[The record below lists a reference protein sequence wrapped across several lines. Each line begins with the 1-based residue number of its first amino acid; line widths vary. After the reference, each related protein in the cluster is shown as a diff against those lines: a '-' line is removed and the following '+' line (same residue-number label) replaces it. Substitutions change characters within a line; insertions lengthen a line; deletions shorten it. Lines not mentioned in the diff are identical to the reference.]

1 MNIIALLPMKAHSE
15 RIPNKNF
22 KELSGKPLFKWMLD
36 KLLSINEISQVI
48 INTDAIK
55 ILTDYGIDKESRVV
69 LEQRPDALCG
79 DMVNMN
85 RIIEHD
91 INNYQ
96 ANQTTLKKLFGPP
109 SCDVCRQ

>member
-55 ILTDYGIDKESRVV
+55 ILYGK
-69 LEQRPDALCG
+69 
-79 DMVNMN
+79 
-85 RIIEHD
+85 
-91 INNYQ
+91 
-96 ANQTTLKKLFGPP
+96 
-109 SCDVCRQ
+109 